1 MSVINKMLRDLD
13 QRQAVSV
20 VSAPS
25 RDLRTGIERDT
36 LIVTDV
42 GRVGLRRKSP
52 RALTIT
58 AAVVTMVALG
68 VGGWYLRPGSV
79 VNHAQVPA
87 NAPVATLDQRPVVI
101 DMAVPVVA
109 VPARQKAP
117 ELPSATAKVTVAPAG
132 SSPRNTV
139 VGVPVAVKSPPTASQ
154 SLPVPVPVP
163 PAAPVPAPPPAAV
176 VPVLPRQSPALEA
189 LAQARTMWNAGARE
203 AAIDLLRDALL
214 VAERSP
220 AAVSGHET
228 VLASLARELARMELA
243 EGRVSQ
249 VLAML
254 TRLEPALSGM
264 ADVWALRGNAAQR
277 LGRHQESATAY
288 LMALKLRPDEPRWLL
303 GAAVSL
309 AAQGQL
315 DAAAELAEKART
327 AGALSPEV
335 TTYLKQLGVR
345 LRER

>member
-1 MSVINKMLRDLD
+1 
-13 QRQAVSV
+13 
-20 VSAPS
+20 
-25 RDLRTGIERDT
+25 
-36 LIVTDV
+36 
-42 GRVGLRRKSP
+42 
-52 RALTIT
+52 
-58 AAVVTMVALG
+58 
-68 VGGWYLRPGSV
+68 
-79 VNHAQVPA
+79 
-87 NAPVATLDQRPVVI
+87 
-101 DMAVPVVA
+101 
-109 VPARQKAP
+109 
-117 ELPSATAKVTVAPAG
+117 
-132 SSPRNTV
+132 
-139 VGVPVAVKSPPTASQ
+139 
-154 SLPVPVPVP
+154 
-163 PAAPVPAPPPAAV
+163 
-176 VPVLPRQSPALEA
+176 
-189 LAQARTMWNAGARE
+189 MWNAGARE

-228 VLASLARELARMELA
+228 VLASLAREFARMELA

-249 VLAML
+249 ALAML